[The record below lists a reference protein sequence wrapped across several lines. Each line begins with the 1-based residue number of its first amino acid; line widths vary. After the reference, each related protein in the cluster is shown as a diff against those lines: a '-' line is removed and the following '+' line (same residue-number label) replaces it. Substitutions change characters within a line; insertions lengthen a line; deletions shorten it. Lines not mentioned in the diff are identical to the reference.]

1 MINLDALVI
10 EFIKNNLLTISLI
23 LAILKILAT
32 ETKITA
38 DDKIINLLLNFVKP
52 LTWKSDKKV

>member
-1 MINLDALVI
+1 MINIDVWLI
-10 EFIKNNLLTISLI
+10 EFIKNNMVSLGLV

-52 LTWKSDKKV
+52 STWKKP